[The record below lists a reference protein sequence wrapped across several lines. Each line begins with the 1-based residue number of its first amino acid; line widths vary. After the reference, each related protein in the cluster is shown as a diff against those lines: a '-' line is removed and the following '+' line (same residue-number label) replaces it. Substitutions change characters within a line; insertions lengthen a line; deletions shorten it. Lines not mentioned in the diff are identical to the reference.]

1 MNQSRRYRL
10 RVIAVLLCLSL
21 LASCQASVPTPPSA
35 SPNQRQTSGPVATS
49 GLPTPASSEEASG
62 LPTASEAPTA
72 RVPLPQPIVSAIDA
86 IIDGAT
92 PEAAI
97 AATRA
102 VLERSG
108 VVISDDPATAAK
120 SMAGLYVGTDQLAA
134 MAYEAQSRASLS
146 HVNFAQFAET
156 FGGLGLLPPNEKLLD
171 QLSQPAAS
179 PSPSTIEPS
188 DMNLDGQGLRLSK
201 VLTSWVKRSLDNYPS
216 DDPAMTALTAPALYL
231 AELAARQD
239 DPIDL
244 REQFVPSHLQL
255 GALDI
260 TLLVAGLRTTLA
272 VSAQQTA
279 SRPAIVLAS
288 TAYSGGPGTQA
299 VAATLDPAL
308 CREVRR
314 LAERQAPVITDV
326 FTFTSSEAIK
336 ALAEANIRDMLGV
349 SPNAARS
356 VGAAFDALGV
366 IYRVQA
372 LWLLYHSTELTL
384 RLEPTSMHKPLGV
397 NAPVAAFFT
406 AGIPDAAWDQAVADR
421 NNSPLTTNLK
431 ECARL
436 LGIPVTSDL
445 VDIGDATSSW
455 RVAWEITDGNAHA
468 TFDGCQFLPS
478 CDVGAVAT
486 GRWERK
492 LHRRN
497 SHSGEDT
504 VIVEILPEQESDH
517 PGREVTAPVRVCAHL
532 RTDKPPSMSTIL
544 NAAQAGVSGP
554 NIGGAANLAS
564 AVADIMLSW
573 WQFVFTLDECADMTV
588 SFHVKQPGNWHGTLT
603 VNYEEQD
610 SSGIHNSRASSTT
623 RTSLD
628 VTDTVLVG
636 GTDVGQKAL
645 NGMPVFVQL
654 EAQQSTRGG
663 YVREDLKRTRVS
675 TYSGCNFIEETAFTM
690 SGTWGYNLP
699 MDGGVLLQIGA
710 DGQYTMMFSRVSP
723 DGEITL
729 PTATT
734 VRQDDLGSDKNCKF
748 MDTTKE
754 GTQDV
759 PNDIYSTGF
768 VIRGRVDLT
777 SPNLQLQGHMTW
789 PDPLIGSQVVTVTW
803 NLTREPNT
811 PTDRGLAAP

>member
-1 MNQSRRYRL
+1 MNRSRRYRL

-21 LASCQASVPTPPSA
+21 LASCQATVPTPPNA
-35 SPNQRQTSGPVATS
+35 SPNQRQTSGPVVTPS
-49 GLPTPASSEEASG
+49 LPTASEAPSG
-62 LPTASEAPTA
+62 LPTASEAPTV
-72 RVPLPQPIVSAIDA
+72 RVSLPQPIVSAIDA
-86 IIDGAT
+86 IIGAAT

-97 AATRA
+97 AATRV

-120 SMAGLYVGTDQLAA
+120 SMAGIYVGTDQLAA
-134 MAYEAQSRASLS
+134 MAYEAQSRATLS
-146 HVNFAQFAET
+146 HVNFAQFAES
-156 FGGLGLLPPNEKLLD
+156 FGGLALLPPNEKLLD
-171 QLSQPAAS
+171 QLSQPVAS
-179 PSPSTIEPS
+179 PSPNTIASS
-188 DMNLDGQGLRLSK
+188 DMNLDGQGLRLSA
-201 VLTSWVKRSLDNYPS
+201 VLTSWVKRSLENYPS

-260 TLLVAGLRTTLA
+260 TLLVAGLRTALA
-272 VSAQQTA
+272 VAAQQTGL
-279 SRPAIVLAS
+279 RPAIVLAS
-288 TAYSGGPGTQA
+288 TAYGGGAGAPEGSA
-299 VAATLDPAL
+299 GLDPTL
-308 CREVRR
+308 CRDVRR
-314 LAERQAPVITDV
+314 LGESQAPVITDV

-336 ALAEANIRDMLGV
+336 ALAETSIRDMLGV
-349 SPNAARS
+349 SPNAAKS

-397 NAPVAAFFT
+397 NAPVAAIFT
-406 AGIPDAAWDQAVADR
+406 AGVPDAAWDQAVADR
-421 NNSPLTTNLK
+421 NNSPVTTNLK

-455 RVAWEITDGNAHA
+455 RVAWDITQGNEHA
-468 TFDGCQFLPS
+468 TFEGCQFLPS

-532 RTDKPPSMSTIL
+532 RTDKPPSTSTIL

-588 SFHVKQPGNWHGTLT
+588 SFHVKQPGNWHGTVT

-636 GTDVGQKAL
+636 GSDLGQKAL
-645 NGMPVFVQL
+645 NGMPVFVTL
-654 EAQQSTRGG
+654 EAEQFTRGG
-663 YVREDLKRTRVS
+663 YVREDLQRTRIS
-675 TYSGCNFIEETAFTM
+675 TYSGCRFIEETSFTM
-690 SGTWGYNLP
+690 SGTWGYNGP
-699 MDGGVLLQIGA
+699 VAGGILLQIGA
-710 DGQYTMMFSRVSP
+710 DGKYTMSFSRFEE
-723 DGEITL
+723 GTAITL

-754 GTQDV
+754 GTRDV
-759 PNDIYSTGF
+759 PNDIYRSGF
-768 VIRGRVDLT
+768 VIEGQVDLA

-789 PDPLIGSQVVTVTW
+789 PDPLIGPQIVTVAW
-803 NLTREPNT
+803 NLTREPLT
-811 PTDRGLAAP
+811 PTDGGFAAP